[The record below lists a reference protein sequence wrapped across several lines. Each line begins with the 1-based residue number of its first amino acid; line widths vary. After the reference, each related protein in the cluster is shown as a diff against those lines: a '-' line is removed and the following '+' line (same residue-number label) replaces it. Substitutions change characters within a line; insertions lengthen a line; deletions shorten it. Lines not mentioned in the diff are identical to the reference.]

1 MNLGNAGM
9 QSSQDGGLHLES
21 DIIHEILLGQHK
33 LSQLHGCRVTYQVL
47 TENVKNSAEKA
58 KSVHCRT
65 PNAGRRKVETTWMTD
80 LQTEEPQAVLTL
92 MGLYMQEVVDLI
104 NSREYEEPGQI
115 QGQAKVNG
123 QTGLRSTLA
132 EQ

>member
-9 QSSQDGGLHLES
+9 QFNQDDGLHLES
-21 DIIHEILLGQHK
+21 GIIHEILLGQHK
-33 LSQLHGCRVTYQVL
+33 LSQLHGCRATYQVL
-47 TENVKNSAEKA
+47 TENDKNSAEKV

-65 PNAGRRKVETTWMTD
+65 PNAGRRMVETTWMTD

-92 MGLYMQEVVDLI
+92 LGLYMQEVVDLT
-104 NSREYEEPGQI
+104 NSRESEELGQTREQAKANGQI
-115 QGQAKVNG
+115 G
-123 QTGLRSTLA
+123 RHSTLA

>member
-1 MNLGNAGM
+1 M
-9 QSSQDGGLHLES
+9 QSSQDDGLHLES

-33 LSQLHGCRVTYQVL
+33 LSQPHSCRVTYQVL

-80 LQTEEPQAVLTL
+80 LQTEEPQAAQTPLDQC
-92 MGLYMQEVVDLI
+92 MREVVDLT
-104 NSREYEEPGQI
+104 NSRESEELGQTR
-115 QGQAKVNG
+115 GQAKANG
-123 QTGLRSTLA
+123 QIGRRSTLA

>member
-1 MNLGNAGM
+1 M

-21 DIIHEILLGQHK
+21 DIIHETLPGQHK

-47 TENVKNSAEKA
+47 TESVKNSAEKA

-65 PNAGRRKVETTWMTD
+65 PNAGRRKVEITWMTD
-80 LQTEEPQAVLTL
+80 LQTEEPQAVQIPLDQ
-92 MGLYMQEVVDLI
+92 YMQEDVDLT
-104 NSREYEEPGQI
+104 NSQESEEPGQTRE
-115 QGQAKVNG
+115 QAKANG
-123 QTGLRSTLA
+123 QIGRHSTLA